1 MEKSNPESENTD
13 KKKLAASAEK
23 SKDKNC
29 YDGLNRRDIDLR
41 RKIAMKYGRQTD
53 HLDLNNIM
61 QEEADKKRKVE
72 DEKLLN
78 EQRRQRQLN
87 EANSK
92 KGPPIKK

>member
-1 MEKSNPESENTD
+1 MEKSNPESENPD
-13 KKKLAASAEK
+13 KKKIAASAQK

-41 RKIAMKYGRQTD
+41 KKIAMKYGRQTD

-61 QEEADKKRKVE
+61 QEDEEKKRKVE
-72 DEKLLN
+72 DEKVLN

-87 EANSK
+87 EANTK
-92 KGPPIKK
+92 KNPPIKK